1 MCVNYASKYGTYN
14 KSQQY
19 ALLLKCILVKN
30 STCFGQTYS
39 PSSGVLIRYS
49 QQLVFV
55 ILVGSAGEI
64 ASRQSTQPFFSSR
77 WVLVRCHFHSPAALS
92 MGKEAPPPHHSFWT
106 AGWFRPKQAVPFGEE
121 NSFDIAD
128 IRNAVHRKSARTLV
142 GVPTTIIRLPLIFK
156 PCNKP
161 DEHFNNTYII
171 W

>member
-14 KSQQY
+14 KNQQY
-19 ALLLKCILVKN
+19 ALFLKCILVKN

-55 ILVGSAGEI
+55 ILLRSAGEV

-92 MGKEAPPPHHSFWT
+92 MGKEAPHPTIPFEQQ
-106 AGWFRPKQAVPFGEE
+106 AGFVQSRLYPSAKKIVLTLPIFETRFIGNQPVPW
-121 NSFDIAD
+121 SVYQP
-128 IRNAVHRKSARTLV
+128 R
-142 GVPTTIIRLPLIFK
+142 
-156 PCNKP
+156 
-161 DEHFNNTYII
+161 
-171 W
+171 